1 MSKAQAASGRVD
13 HGLAKGS
20 SRRLFAVVEP
30 CIPNAA
36 DATRLDFLRV
46 PDLSR
51 FVDLLAGEA
60 EVSGGRERKVVPVQN
75 DFRPSSL
82 LPNLGPLL
90 RRVVLL
96 RQLAFPI
103 GAAGYHS

>member
-1 MSKAQAASGRVD
+1 MSRAQAASGRVD

-60 EVSGGRERKVVPVQN
+60 EVNNRWSIVPLWNVAH
-75 DFRPSSL
+75 PIAA
-82 LPNLGPLL
+82 GPLNLAPFL
-90 RRVVLL
+90 RGVVLIREPPL
-96 RQLAFPI
+96 PL
-103 GAAGYHS
+103 GAARYHS